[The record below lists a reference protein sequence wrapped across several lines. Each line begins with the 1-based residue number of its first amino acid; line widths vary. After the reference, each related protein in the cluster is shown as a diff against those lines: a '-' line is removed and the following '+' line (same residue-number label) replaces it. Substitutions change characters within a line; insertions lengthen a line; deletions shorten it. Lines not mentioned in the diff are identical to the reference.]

1 MSTQRCHLKIRRR
14 LFASSVVSRVTNIEV
29 IFDSGS
35 PIIRP
40 TLSKSSAIEV
50 GIQLS
55 IIFAISIT
63 FIGIRLIANI
73 ILSLRKVGPFA
84 KTIHWADVD
93 AIGVLAVDT
102 GFGNDVCHGRK
113 LELTVDRVMVPGLF

>member
-1 MSTQRCHLKIRRR
+1 MASSTT
-14 LFASSVVSRVTNIEV
+14 SSVVSRVTNIEV

-63 FIGIRLIANI
+63 LIGIRLIANI
-73 ILSLRKVGPFA
+73 ILSFR
-84 KTIHWADVD
+84 
-93 AIGVLAVDT
+93 
-102 GFGNDVCHGRK
+102 
-113 LELTVDRVMVPGLF
+113 